1 MGMGGMGERMWDSQP
16 FKHPANFDTIALN
29 CDIKQTVISTL
40 DRFVTDAHYY
50 NKTGRAHKMGIL
62 LFGPPGTGKTTF
74 IAAVANYLHYNI
86 YDLDLTHVGGN
97 QGLRQLFSQ
106 IPDRTV
112 VVIEDIDS
120 LGLPNRAT
128 GALQHPD
135 LELDSYSPVMHP
147 VRGSRYEVTLGG
159 LLNFA
164 DGIRSSCAS
173 QHIFIF
179 TTNHPEL
186 LDPALIRPGR
196 MDLHIE
202 LPYCTFQEF
211 QSLCKT
217 YMGVSEHPLFHEV
230 KKLLQPMA
238 KVAPADVT
246 AVLHA
251 HRGNA
256 DRALQQLIALLK
268 SKGADVEAAAEVSTN
283 VEE

>member
-40 DRFVTDAHYY
+40 DRFVTDAQYY
-50 NKTGRAHKMGIL
+50 HKTGRAHKMGIF

-97 QGLRQLFSQ
+97 QGLRQLLSQ

-128 GALQHPD
+128 EALQHPAPIWG
-135 LELDSYSPVMHP
+135 SCSPIMHP
-147 VRGSRYEVTLGG
+147 MHGNRSEVTLGG

-217 YMGVSEHPLFHEV
+217 YMGVSEHPLFDEV
-230 KKLLQPMA
+230 KELLQPMV

-256 DRALQQLIALLK
+256 DRALQQLVALLK
-268 SKGADVEAAAEVSTN
+268 SKGANVEAAAEVSMN

>member
-40 DRFVTDAHYY
+40 DRFVTDAQYY
-50 NKTGRAHKMGIL
+50 HKTGRAHKMGIF

-97 QGLRQLFSQ
+97 QGLRQLLSQ

-128 GALQHPD
+128 GAPQHSAP
-135 LELDSYSPVMHP
+135 SPLMHP
-147 VRGSRYEVTLGG
+147 MHGHRSEVTLGG

-186 LDPALIRPGR
+186 LDPALVRPGR

-217 YMGVSEHPLFHEV
+217 YMGVSEHALFDEV
-230 KKLLQPMA
+230 KELLQPMV
-238 KVAPADVT
+238 KVAPAHVT
-246 AVLHA
+246 AVLHT

-256 DRALQQLIALLK
+256 DRALQQLVALLK
-268 SKGADVEAAAEVSTN
+268 SGRADAEAAAEVSMN
-283 VEE
+283 VED